1 MRVFL
6 KNLYLVRSKNYGLF
20 SFLNRVTVKIV
31 EVLNLINEARRSND
45 FEEKRLIANAE
56 KLATAFDNHG
66 DSEIQQQKPLFFRK
80 MANFVEDKL
89 HDLAGSEGV
98 AASKR
103 FDILKSQN
111 LMSFSPNES
120 DLAGLQNLLADVDS
134 QAYSRFLK
142 NKQVPEIHDGY
153 LKAIMLNDV
162 NYQPTVLKRGPK
174 PKSQQQVKMNK
185 DRQIRNDVSRVL
197 KTLAALRPG
206 TTGPYEI
213 LLCLVYNGFKNP
225 SGSGLKGDIL
235 IKNRCYEVK
244 ADGDGAIDAG
254 YKEIEEKMKKA
265 QGSEL
270 MQLRQQFEQSKKNYE
285 EEIAKCTRL
294 AENFAKV
301 LARKYNLDDKDV
313 KNYFEILT
321 HEDQKRAIVYGF
333 VSIGY
338 KNIIICK
345 RVNKTNINEY
355 DVDIKVVKEDE
366 LMSYINGNI
375 GSIVDLG
382 IDVVRGPAG
391 TKTCKFGDY
400 RFKMI

>member
-1 MRVFL
+1 M
-6 KNLYLVRSKNYGLF
+6 
-20 SFLNRVTVKIV
+20 KIA
-31 EVLNLINEARRSND
+31 EVLNLLNEARRSND
-45 FEEKRLIANAE
+45 YEEKRLINNAE
-56 KLATAFDNHG
+56 RLATAFDNHS
-66 DSEIQQQKPLFFRK
+66 DDDIQQQKPFFFRK
-80 MANFVEDKL
+80 MANFIEDKL
-89 HDLAGSEGV
+89 HDLVGAEGA

-111 LMSFSPNES
+111 LLSFSPNES
-120 DLAGLQNLLADVDS
+120 DLAGFQNLLADVDS

-142 NKQVPEIHDGY
+142 NKQVPDIHDGY
-153 LKAIMLNDV
+153 IKAIMLNDV

-174 PKSQQQVKMNK
+174 PKNQEQTKPTK

-197 KTLAALRPG
+197 KTIAAIRPG

-213 LLCLVYNGFKNP
+213 LLSLVYNGFKNP
-225 SGSGLKGDIL
+225 AGSGMKGDII
-235 IKNRCYEVK
+235 IKNTCYEVK
-244 ADGDGAIDAG
+244 ADGEGAIDAG
-254 YKEIEEKMKKA
+254 YKDIEEKMKKA

-270 MQLRQQFEQSKKNYE
+270 MGLRQQFEQSKKNYE

-294 AENFAKV
+294 AENFAKA

-321 HEDQKRAIVYGF
+321 NEDQKRAIVYGF

-355 DVDIKVVKEDE
+355 DVYVKVLTEDE
-366 LMSYINGNI
+366 LNNYINGNI
-375 GSIVDLG
+375 GSIKDLG

-400 RFKMI
+400 RFKIA